1 MYSIATTFPIFL
13 HTVPQL
19 LFTTYNSKP
28 AISKKIIKNGVLQ
41 HHISKKNL
49 TFVRDCNLSL
59 EQLLK
64 L

>member
-13 HTVPQL
+13 RPTPQL
-19 LFTTYNSKP
+19 PLPTYNSKP
-28 AISKKIIKNGVLQ
+28 AISKKIVKNGVLQ